1 MSYPAAQ
8 FIALPA
14 ATEDARLFVSKD
26 DKAAPHPVLDHDY
39 EIKPCQLEPHEDPAR
54 NQAEAEREAQMEL
67 QLAS

>member
-1 MSYPAAQ
+1 VV
-8 FIALPA
+8 
-14 ATEDARLFVSKD
+14 DAVSED